1 MYINIYQN
9 TENKRQRK
17 KLIFKGVLT
26 DAKQQQMKSVVKNKL
41 LMLNS
46 FSASI
51 LELKR
56 MKAKHRV
63 LALQLNHLGILK
75 KGPKASQTAMV
86 RKQSSWED
94 Q

>member
-1 MYINIYQN
+1 M
-9 TENKRQRK
+9 
-17 KLIFKGVLT
+17 T
-26 DAKQQQMKSVVKNKL
+26 DTKQQQMKSVVKNKL

-63 LALQLNHLGILK
+63 LALQLNRLRKLK

-86 RKQSSWED
+86 RNSLHGKINDLHKLHVDSDPCLFYQ
-94 Q
+94 